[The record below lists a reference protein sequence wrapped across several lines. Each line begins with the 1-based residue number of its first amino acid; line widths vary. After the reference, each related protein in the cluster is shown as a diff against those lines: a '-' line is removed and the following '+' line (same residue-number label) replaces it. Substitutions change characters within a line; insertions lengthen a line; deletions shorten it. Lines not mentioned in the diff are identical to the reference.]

1 MHLFFIP
8 FLLAWNLT
16 GIALSFLGNFVVLFI
31 KIMCFPRTI
40 NLMKGDRKEVGLC
53 LIIPINLINIMVTV
67 YSIYNMLSLVFY
79 LIIGLFLNAEIYSP
93 YVLPLCTIVFYSWT
107 KWRSAVETK
116 YLVLITNIYKVCKES
131 CVDSDE
137 CSENVSENSGTFN
150 DTDRSLSTNLFTIE
164 SSEEGEPVISK
175 ELYDKV
181 RETILPYHQTLFHYY
196 KGVFFIAVF
205 GYLLY
210 ILMSLSQKSGIS
222 GSVQII
228 GTISASSLPFIF
240 DFVWKNKSDEQK
252 EADSIAMN
260 SKLKQILLVRSCRK
274 KIITVEF
281 RRSSRHRSEVV

>member
-8 FLLAWNLT
+8 LLLAWNLT
-16 GIALSFLGNFVVLFI
+16 GIALSFLRTFVVLFI
-31 KIMCFPRTI
+31 KIVCFPRTI
-40 NLMKGDRKEVGLC
+40 NLMKGDRKEVC
-53 LIIPINLINIMVTV
+53 LIIPINLINIIVTM
-67 YSIYNMLSLVFY
+67 YSIYNMLSLAFY

-137 CSENVSENSGTFN
+137 CSKNVTENSGTFS

-260 SKLKQILLVRSCRK
+260 SKLKQILLFRRK
-274 KIITVEF
+274 EIITVEF
-281 RRSSRHRSEVV
+281 RKSSRHKSVVV